1 MLDGITIEIILLILI
16 GFIMFVSI
24 IVGLIQGFRKN
35 TYYFCATIVFWIIF
49 WITAPLVTGNLI
61 FANEW
66 LFTNVVSLVPID
78 VGESKTLIDYLVSVL
93 ATSLEIDPALASD
106 PAISNTL
113 IAIIQSIAKLIYLP
127 ILAFNFFFFKII
139 IYHAVFKRYLKGN
152 KRILKRLNKKNEK
165 HIQKHNEPDKD
176 LEKRIKR
183 VERQVKHRRLNRA
196 GGLLSGA
203 TRGLLTSFL
212 ILCVVNSTVKLLP
225 SLKQDDNISAS
236 TEQNNTNK
244 TPTIYDFI
252 LSQTGN
258 SEVVKTAL
266 DMIAQYQSSH
276 LINTTGIKIGSKSAD
291 ELFIDSILSGKSK
304 DYSFELRNE
313 LSTIIQIAE
322 KAYSLTN
329 GFDVESV
336 EWTKLSDQQV
346 SELNSIIVLLS
357 DTDLLNNLASV
368 LVGAALSMEAVAPYM
383 PEDLNVEEYQNIN
396 WSDEL
401 KTIAQ
406 LVSEVYSLGPDIAK
420 LNYFDLDS
428 EIVQNIVLTLSSLQS
443 INFLGHVGISYA
455 VKSLTQD
462 DPAYAQAIRQIEND
476 LAEMALNGSYGQD
489 IASFSDLYKNFI
501 DIYKNTDF
509 SKYQDEEGNIT
520 NLVAVLTSV
529 DTTNYQNLVSTILQ
543 TNFVTELLPNVLTI
557 VKDKFLNQNA
567 PEIASMINPSVVTS
581 SQWEKEINS
590 LLQII
595 GDITKDENGIIH
607 PFESIEKY
615 DFTLLSGFSTKTI
628 VESELLS
635 YAMIKIFID
644 TSNGTG
650 ILKEGAESI
659 ASFIS
664 IPDYLKQDADVNYRF
679 DEKWYGDSSIN
690 YSNGELFIMLDTIK
704 NCISQLENL
713 DYPVGSFPAILSQIR
728 PEKLFESDVLYYTVN
743 KLIDSNRQFITV
755 PLSETIMSDH
765 TIDGMFSSTFVSKE
779 ELSKIINI
787 FNDRNIIDLE
797 SLFVYFDLVENED
810 GTISQV
816 LIDKEDKTENSVA
829 LLDISTNKIIGLLT
843 SDKLYNPNDINDN
856 GENID
861 KLFSSKILRAT
872 LSNLV
877 DSFLGEMIAIPQNSV
892 ESDNNCLVYEQNDE
906 LENEHS
912 GMVVEKEIKIIRQ
925 DQFKSLFMAVKDLEI
940 DLTMFLEQDVDPAN
954 IINAFKND
962 DGSLKDSA
970 KPIFGSQGYSSSK
983 YSGILHGT
991 LSKYIIEF
999 STIKDENGVLVV
1011 PLESIDKYDENLIC
1025 ADEMINLL
1033 NSVVI
1038 LGSDILSAE
1047 MNDEQIDVIISKV
1060 IDNNEVL
1067 DSNIIK
1073 ATLTKIVSDTDSINI
1088 PDATLDSNFTSQ
1100 KVIAKTHIVDLLNS
1114 VESLKVSSNSSNY
1127 MDMLNIE
1134 NLTIGAIKNANND
1147 NLISKSLI
1155 IRSILTDTI
1164 QTSLEVSIPL
1174 EATEEQI
1181 LTINETNALI
1191 NTICTVLPENSSFT
1205 NISIE
1210 GIDMS
1215 TLINAKEDIKSSLV
1229 IKSLLTKTLKEQ
1241 TDGVII
1247 VPDSALDNEI
1257 ISNSEIDNLMS
1268 GLDIL
1273 MKDSDSFTNINIDS
1287 IKLKD
1292 LKDAKDNIYNS
1303 KILNATIAN
1312 QIINLSNDGTLIVPS
1327 QALENGNELTKD
1339 EIDNLIVGMNTM
1351 LGEDSSINNIDIN
1364 NIKIS
1369 NLSAARNNIANS
1381 KILNATV
1388 TNKLKSQTDVI
1399 VVPEV
1404 AYKIQTSRNLSDNN
1418 QQLLKEDEVINILLG
1433 LEKLLGSDT
1442 TITSIN
1448 PDNIT
1453 TTSLQNA
1460 KLEISNSFVLN
1471 ATIKNKLDDIDA
1483 IVIPDGCNNVQTDL
1497 ALDETQMN
1505 YLIEGLVKLLGLDK
1519 SIISIDVST
1528 IELSNLSSSTTQI
1541 NNSLILRATITN
1553 QIATQDM
1560 LKVPSTAYE
1569 TNQMFTEVEL
1579 ENIINGIVK
1588 LLGSNTTITT
1598 INPDNITTTSLQ
1610 NAKLEI
1616 SNSVVLNATITD
1628 KIMSQGSVV
1637 VPNESLIEKVLASD
1651 PSQIESTQMNNLV
1664 EGLVKLLGLDK
1675 SIISID
1681 VSTIELSN
1689 LSSSTTQINNSLI
1702 LRATITNQIATQ
1714 DMLKV
1719 PSTAYET
1726 NQMFTEV
1733 ELENI
1738 INGIVKLL
1746 GSNTTITTINPDNIT
1761 TTSLQNAK
1769 LEISNSVVLN
1779 ATITDKIMS
1788 QGSVVVPNE
1797 SLIEKVLASD
1807 PSQIESTQMNN
1818 LIEGLVKLLGLDKSI
1833 TSIDVSTIKISNLDS
1848 SKQEI
1853 ASSLI
1858 LNATVK
1864 SQLINVDSIVIPED
1878 TTHDNCLQALAED
1891 ELVSL
1896 ITGLVQILGN
1906 DDSIST
1912 INVENLTIGKLNNAY
1927 KQGYISSSSILVS
1940 TITKQINNL
1949 KNTNVLLV
1957 PLKSYENE
1965 DMVRLT
1971 VQELGSLLDG
1981 LNVLL
1986 GDSNISSVDVSTLT
2000 IYSLAQSSNALKSSL
2015 ILNATITNKISSQ
2028 VSIPV
2033 EAYKDSSHTLLSD
2046 LEIDSF
2052 MNSLVSMFGNDAKI
2066 NNLPIDSITIKSIND
2081 NIDTIT
2087 SSYILRQT
2095 ITDKIK
2101 LQNTI
2106 LVPRIAYETTMIT
2119 DSEIVSMFNV
2129 LALLVDENSSITNI
2143 SGFTSCDISN
2153 FTNNIEDISSSLILR
2168 TTISKEL
2175 LNISMLRVPQIAMD
2189 ANISDYNV
2197 IETNEFRNLF
2207 IALNDIYSGDISNET
2222 IDLSS
2227 TKIDNSKAT
2236 EIANSIIMRTTITQN
2251 VKLTIG
2257 GVQKPIYVISDNI
2270 EKYVSYDNSSLIY
2283 NVMTSEELV
2292 KVIASINVL
2301 LGDNSGFSI
2310 TLDLT
2315 TLINVSENIDVLLA
2329 SDIMNIAV
2337 SDYLLDNYAMYCYS
2351 CEKQTLEVVIELPS
2365 GNSLENKEI
2374 LTANSIITVVNVLKS
2389 FTI

>member
-35 TYYFCATIVFWIIF
+35 TYYLCATIVFWIIF

-396 WSDEL
+396 WSNEL

-664 IPDYLKQDADVNYRF
+664 IPDYLKQDADVSYRF
-679 DEKWYGDSSIN
+679 AEKWYGDSSIN

-779 ELSKIINI
+779 ELSKILNI

-1519 SIISIDVST
+1519 SIT
-1528 IELSNLSSSTTQI
+1528 
-1541 NNSLILRATITN
+1541 
-1553 QIATQDM
+1553 
-1560 LKVPSTAYE
+1560 
-1569 TNQMFTEVEL
+1569 
-1579 ENIINGIVK
+1579 
-1588 LLGSNTTITT
+1588 
-1598 INPDNITTTSLQ
+1598 
-1610 NAKLEI
+1610 
-1616 SNSVVLNATITD
+1616 
-1628 KIMSQGSVV
+1628 
-1637 VPNESLIEKVLASD
+1637 
-1651 PSQIESTQMNNLV
+1651 
-1664 EGLVKLLGLDK
+1664 
-1675 SIISID
+1675 SID

-2033 EAYKDSSHTLLSD
+2033 EAYKDSSHALLSD

-2143 SGFTSCDISN
+2143 SGFTSCDISS

-2257 GVQKPIYVISDNI
+2257 GTQKPIYVISDNI
-2270 EKYVSYDNSSLIY
+2270 EKYVSYDNSALIY

-2374 LTANSIITVVNVLKS
+2374 LTASSIITVVNVLKS